1 MVISRTP
8 LRMSFA
14 GGGSDLPGFFEN
26 YGPGAVV
33 SATID
38 KYVHVLVAPRFEGDL
53 RIGYS
58 RTEICDRVDDIEHD
72 LVREALR
79 RTGLSGGLDVLTLAD
94 VPGGGTGMG
103 SSSAVLVGLLNAFH
117 AYRGVH
123 RSPEQLAREACE
135 IEVDILGKP
144 IGYQDQFASAVG
156 RMNLIEFER
165 GSVHVHP
172 IVASEE
178 TFARLHRSLMLFYL
192 GGARSADAV
201 LAKQSAGIS
210 NGTNVK
216 ALMAM
221 RDLAYRTRD
230 LLAEGDVDGIG
241 AVLHEGW
248 ELKRTV
254 ADGIS
259 TNGIDEAYRHAR
271 EAGAVGGK
279 LLGAGGCGFLLVYAP
294 TKVQASVRNALARY
308 REVPF
313 HFSSTGSQ
321 IRLVEQW

>member
-14 GGGSDLPGFFEN
+14 GGGSDLPAFFEN
-26 YGPGAVV
+26 HGPGAVL

-58 RTEICDRVDDIEHD
+58 RTEIRDRVDDIEHD

-79 RTGLSGGLDVLTLAD
+79 RTGLTGGLDVLTLAD

-165 GSVHVHP
+165 GSVQVRP
-172 IVASEE
+172 VVAGRE

-192 GGARSADAV
+192 GGTRSADAV
-201 LAKQSAGIS
+201 LAKQNAGIG
-210 NGTNVK
+210 NGTNLD
-216 ALMAM
+216 ALMAI

-230 LLAEGDVDGIG
+230 LLGEGDVDGVG
-241 AVLHEGW
+241 EVLHEGW

-259 TNGIDEAYRHAR
+259 NNGIDEAYSTAR
-271 EAGAVGGK
+271 EAGALGGK

-294 TKVQASVRNALARY
+294 EPRQAAVRRALAAY

-321 IRLVEQW
+321 IRLVDQW

>member
-1 MVISRTP
+1 
-8 LRMSFA
+8 MSFA
-14 GGGSDLPGFFEN
+14 GGGSDLPAFFEN

-33 SATID
+33 STTID

-58 RTEICDRVDDIEHD
+58 RTEIRDRVDDIEHD

-94 VPGGGTGMG
+94 VPGEGTGMG

-172 IVASEE
+172 IVASAE

-192 GGARSADAV
+192 GGGRNAAAV
-201 LAKQSAGIS
+201 LAKQNAGIN
-210 NGTNVK
+210 NGTNVG
-216 ALMAM
+216 ALMAI

-230 LLAEGDVDGIG
+230 LLADGDVDGVG
-241 AVLHEGW
+241 GLLHEGW

-259 TNGIDEAYRHAR
+259 TNGIDDAYSAAR
-271 EAGAVGGK
+271 QAGALGGK
-279 LLGAGGCGFLLVYAP
+279 LLGAGGCGFLLLYAP
-294 TKVQASVRNALARY
+294 ARTQDSVRTALAAY

-321 IRLVEQW
+321 LRLVDQW